1 MPTLRAGGIAVLLAS
16 ALGACGGP
24 PWTLSQSPTEISL
37 RWYPDTTSSAA
48 ADTIAQQHCQSSG
61 RKAELVSSTQD
72 GSAQL
77 ATYRCR

>member
-1 MPTLRAGGIAVLLAS
+1 MLAPTLRAAGIAVALSLA
-16 ALGACGGP
+16 ACAGP

-37 RWYPDTTSSAA
+37 RWYADEMDSAA
-48 ADTIAQQHCQSSG
+48 ATAIAQQHCQSSG
-61 RKAELVSSTQD
+61 KTAELVSSTQD

>member
-1 MPTLRAGGIAVLLAS
+1 MLATARRAAGIAVLLT
-16 ALGACGGP
+16 LGACTGP

-37 RWYPDTTSSAA
+37 RWYSDSTPTAA
-48 ADTIAQQHCQSSG
+48 AQAIAQQHCQSSG
-61 RKAELVSSTQD
+61 KTAELVSSTQD